1 MADNCLRNDVNGG
14 EKVKK
19 GRDLSL
25 DVHELPAK
33 IKTIVGRC
41 EIGVISFSND
51 EMSVALKFG
60 QLLHRRLTRMAEH
73 YEKMSGHFMPEDIRG
88 PMMAQAAKDMR
99 HVLEDCSKDL

>member
-1 MADNCLRNDVNGG
+1 MTHH
-14 EKVKK
+14 
-19 GRDLSL
+19 S
-25 DVHELPAK
+25 ELPER

-51 EMSVALKFG
+51 EMSVVLKYG